1 MSSPASPKST
11 SQSSSVCDMNS
22 TKLEV
27 FDEIL
32 EPGVVSP
39 GGGVLGRDIDL
50 SRVCQE
56 PAAGIE
62 GEDLL
67 HRPKLEHVRV

>member
-11 SQSSSVCDMNS
+11 SQSSSVWDMNS

-27 FDEIL
+27 FDEVL

-50 SRVCQE
+50 SRRMSG
-56 PAAGIE
+56 ASRKDWD
-62 GEDLL
+62 EDLL
-67 HRPKLEHVRV
+67 H